1 MVTIKVDEKTLG
13 KIENDYKDYITDK
26 DIGYI
31 LFVAKTKNN
40 IITAY
45 NNKKANTFKVTIQG
59 EDYLYIAKKYSK
71 IDEILPKKMKENK
84 ESPFYIDVDQQIG
97 SDEVGTGDFLGP
109 IVVCAAYCDNETMK
123 LVNEYK
129 IQDSKKI
136 NDEKIREIVPLLLKK
151 VFFEYKIL
159 TNEKYNGAY
168 EKGFNINQI
177 KCILHNFV
185 LTKLHDRFPYVKN
198 VYIDQF
204 TPENKYYEALGKIDH
219 ITDGVVF
226 KEKGESYF
234 PSVALASCIARYFF
248 LIEMD
253 FYGKKLNKK
262 IPYGAGEK
270 VDEFALEYAKEFG
283 LDALL
288 KICKKNFANY
298 KNISSKLS
306 V

>member
-1 MVTIKVDEKTLG
+1 MVTIKVDEKTLE

-59 EDYLYIAKKYSK
+59 EDYLDIAKKYSK
-71 IDEILPKKMKENK
+71 VDDILPKKMKENK

-159 TNEKYNGAY
+159 TNEKYNSAY

-262 IPYGAGEK
+262 ILNTY
-270 VDEFALEYAKEFG
+270 KE
-283 LDALL
+283 LL
-288 KICKKNFANY
+288 
-298 KNISSKLS
+298 
-306 V
+306 